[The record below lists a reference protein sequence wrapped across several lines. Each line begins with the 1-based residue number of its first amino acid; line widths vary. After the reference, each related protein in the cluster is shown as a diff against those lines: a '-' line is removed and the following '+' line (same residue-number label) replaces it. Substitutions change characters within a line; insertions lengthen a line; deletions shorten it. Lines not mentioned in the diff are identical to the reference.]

1 MFPSALKTSTSW
13 LALGLAFFIF
23 VSGYYQSKL
32 QYILREVGVESM
44 DEVVQ
49 KFRDLYTQKNNRSVE
64 MQERYTIL
72 ERLNTKLHKEKEEL
86 RSSYEKKIVREF
98 SNRRK
103 EEDRMIAREEAFKT
117 QIQKLQNAA
126 TREAKRSVSEK

>member
-1 MFPSALKTSTSW
+1 MKTSTSW

-23 VSGYYQSKL
+23 ISGYYQSKL
-32 QYILREVGVESM
+32 QYVLREVGVESM

-49 KFRDLYTQKNNRSVE
+49 KFRDLYTQKNSKSVE
-64 MQERYTIL
+64 MQEQYTTL
-72 ERLNTKLHKEKEEL
+72 ERLNTKLHKEKEDL
-86 RSSYEKKIVREF
+86 RSSYEKKLMREF

-103 EEDRMIAREEAFKT
+103 EEDRMIAREEAFKA

-126 TREAKRSVSEK
+126 TREAQRSVWEK